1 MRVVCLWFRVTSQHT
16 HEISAQ
22 QEERCNT
29 VITVVL
35 TVLNN
40 ETSPVM
46 EKGGVGGG
54 PGDALRGDGTSNLR
68 LNNTDSKN
76 THHDLCRGVS
86 YQGVYEQ
93 TSGAAEDA
101 VKDGGIGD
109 LLLLLLVYHSLHKQ
123 LQDSLVL
130 HIYCFFLHIYIGSYH
145 QPSPLLV
152 FTTNSSRLTLAA
164 CTPFSCPCSFSQ
176 ICPSL
181 AGDTSRSPM

>member
-68 LNNTDSKN
+68 LNNTVAK
-76 THHDLCRGVS
+76 TLTMIC
-86 YQGVYEQ
+86 
-93 TSGAAEDA
+93 AE
-101 VKDGGIGD
+101 V
-109 LLLLLLVYHSLHKQ
+109 
-123 LQDSLVL
+123 
-130 HIYCFFLHIYIGSYH
+130 FLIKASMNR
-145 QPSPLLV
+145 PLAPQK
-152 FTTNSSRLTLAA
+152 T
-164 CTPFSCPCSFSQ
+164 Q
-176 ICPSL
+176 
-181 AGDTSRSPM
+181 